1 MSLQIARPGRIAIA
15 ACLVALAAVLAWG
28 GFHFGL
34 FGRKPVPVKVGPPPE
49 TASLQGTLASIV
61 TNYRKIIVL
70 LDDEKSLEPDRA
82 ADANNA
88 ARSLFY
94 KNLDLLKGL
103 GEKLSD
109 EIGTIGSRTEQA
121 VPPQVAHFLDEL
133 ENEPDWHDGDKL
145 VFVDTIEDIIEAAGN
160 LPEAY
165 KKRTGLM
172 DRIEEDKKALKE
184 IQALYDRE
192 LEKIFGRFETRGMVV
207 HREAWGKYVSYL
219 KTKFTRE
226 QLLEEYA
233 GKPRK
238 KPVPGPEKMAPAS
251 PQAAKAGP
259 SEFPPKSLV
268 LTFDDGPHLRYTPRI
283 MEILKSNGI
292 KGVFFE
298 LGSNIGSFKD
308 DDSIRLAR
316 ASKVSEAV
324 VASGFYLGNHS
335 YSHAFLPKLGDKE
348 LKSEIE
354 RTARLL
360 AAVTD
365 TPIDLFRPPY
375 GAQNERVLRV
385 VRDHDMRSV
394 LWQID
399 SRDWA
404 DPVPMSIADRVVR
417 EVAQRGRGV
426 VLFHDINARTV
437 EALPL
442 IVSTL
447 KQEGYRFLSWNGKAF
462 SDENR
467 GEPPVPPEPKTAPE
481 FYRDSWAVVIGIDA
495 YLHWPQLQYA
505 VNDAKAVKELLVR
518 KYRFKPD
525 NIIVLLNEE
534 ATRENILSALGDVM
548 GDTDKVNREDR
559 VFVFFAGHGM
569 TRKLP
574 TGRDLG
580 YIIPVDADPQSYQGR
595 SISMTNFQD
604 ISEAIP
610 AKHLFFVMDSC
621 YSGLALTRG
630 SGPVARSENYLRDI
644 SRRVSRQMLTAGGA
658 DQQVADNGPNG
669 HSVFTWTLL
678 QGLEG
683 QADLNNDG
691 FITASELAA
700 YVGPAVSAIGKQT
713 PAFGSLAGSEGGEF
727 IFQPRQNTEFLS
739 ELSVQLDQ
747 EAIELNSQL
756 DQVRRQI
763 AEKRLRNKKLQKELA
778 LAMAAAGSTD
788 AAAGRPGKESFAK
801 HMEKGSSLF
810 KERKYDEALKEFLA
824 ASRMNP
830 SSPLAAN
837 NAGYMYHKMGQY
849 EEAAEWFEKT
859 IALDPQRAIAHG
871 NLGDA
876 YFNLNRK
883 AEAKKAFLKYLELA
897 PNSKNAPEIENRLK
911 SMEQQ

>member
-1 MSLQIARPGRIAIA
+1 MWLVSSCLLRFSYGAASIQDSFPGSRRLSRCSPRPPRHPPSKAPALQ
-15 ACLVALAAVLAWG
+15 
-28 GFHFGL
+28 
-34 FGRKPVPVKVGPPPE
+34 E
-49 TASLQGTLASIV
+49 TLSSIV

-70 LDDEKSLEPDRA
+70 LDDEKTLDSDRVA
-82 ADANNA
+82 SANA
-88 ARSLFY
+88 LAQSLFY
-94 KNLDLLKGL
+94 RNLDLLKEL
-103 GEKLSD
+103 SEKLTD
-109 EIGTIGSRTEQA
+109 EIGTVGSGETGVTGSGSPA
-121 VPPQVAHFLDEL
+121 IPPGVAYFLDKL

-145 VFVDTIEDIIEAAGN
+145 AFVDTVEDIIEVAGN
-160 LPEAY
+160 LPAAY
-165 KKRTGLM
+165 KKRTGLV
-172 DRIEEDKKALKE
+172 DRVEEDRKALKE

-192 LEKIFGRFETRGMVV
+192 MEKIFGRFETRGMVV
-207 HREAWGKYVSYL
+207 HREAWEKYVSYL
-219 KTKFTRE
+219 KTKFTRD
-226 QLLEEYA
+226 QLLGQFE
-233 GKPRK
+233 GGPGK
-238 KPVPGPEKMAPAS
+238 KPVPPKE
-251 PQAAKAGP
+251 KAGRIVP
-259 SEFPPKSLV
+259 QGKGSQATEFPPKTLV

-298 LGSNIGSFKD
+298 LGSNIGSFKAD
-308 DDSIRLAR
+308 NSIRLTR

-324 VASGFYLGNHS
+324 VTSGFYLGNHS
-335 YSHAFLPKLGDKE
+335 YSHAFLPKLGDGE
-348 LKSEIE
+348 LKTEIE
-354 RTARLL
+354 RTSRLL
-360 AAVTD
+360 AAVSE
-365 TPIDLFRPPY
+365 TPVNLFRPPY
-375 GAQNERVLRV
+375 GAQNEKVLKV

-399 SRDWA
+399 SKDWA
-404 DPVPMSIADRVVR
+404 DPVPKSIADRVVR
-417 EVAQRGRGV
+417 EVSQKGRGV
-426 VLFHDINARTV
+426 ILFHDINARTV

-462 SDENR
+462 SDEGR
-467 GEPPVPPEPKTAPE
+467 GEQTLAEPQPSAE
-481 FYRDSWAVVIGIDA
+481 FYRESWAVIIGIDK
-495 YLHWPQLQYA
+495 YVHWPRLQYA
-505 VNDAKAVKELLVR
+505 VNDAKGVKELLVR
-518 KYRFKPD
+518 RYRFKPD
-525 NIIVLLNEE
+525 NIIVLLNED
-534 ATRENILSALGDVM
+534 ATREKILSVLGDVM
-548 GDTDKVNREDR
+548 GNIDKVKKEDR

-574 TGRDLG
+574 SGRDLG
-580 YIIPVDADPQSYQGR
+580 YIIPVDADPQNYQGQ

-630 SGPVARSENYLRDI
+630 AGLTRSENYLREI
-644 SRRVSRQMLTAGGA
+644 SRRISRQMLTAGGA

-683 QADLNNDG
+683 QADLNSDG

-713 PAFGSLAGSEGGEF
+713 PAFGSLPGSEGGEF

-739 ELSVQLDQ
+739 ELSAQLDQ
-747 EAIELNSQL
+747 EAIRLNDQL

-763 AEKRLRNKKLQKELA
+763 AEKRLRNKKLQKELT
-778 LAMAAAGSTD
+778 LAMADAGTVD
-788 AAAGRPGKESFAK
+788 AAQGRQGSAAFSK
-801 HMEKGSSLF
+801 HMEKGNSLF

-849 EEAAEWFEKT
+849 EEAVEWFEKT
-859 IALDPQRAIAHG
+859 VALDPQRAIAYG
-871 NLGDA
+871 NLGEA
-876 YFNLNRK
+876 CSNLNRK

-897 PNSKNAPEIENRLK
+897 PNSKNAHDIEGKLK
-911 SMEQQ
+911 SLE